1 MGHEYAE
8 QISCCPRHLRMK
20 EVKRQGSESTQRPE
34 TPARR
39 KTEAEK
45 SSLNSPDGMA
55 TASAISKGGHRSQP
69 RKMHAISA
77 AHPRIERFSKN
88 KSTARCGRS

>member
-8 QISCCPRHLRMK
+8 QISCCPRYLRMK
-20 EVKRQGSESTQRPE
+20 EIKHQGSESTQQAE
-34 TPARR
+34 TPASR

-45 SSLNSPDGMA
+45 SFLNSPDCMA
-55 TASAISKGGHRSQP
+55 TASAISKRGRRSQP

-88 KSTARCGRS
+88 KSTARCGR